1 LFNFSFF
8 IAIDFL
14 KRVLLENSNQTQVCL
29 AALNWQ
35 VYLQSHSS
43 PRLQVFRNK
52 MQIMDEK
59 EKNMTLEDL
68 ALQPLEFRMDY
79 VQDYIKRLLSS
90 WSGSDIAEIDI
101 NVGLVRYGID
111 SIAATDMKLRIQS
124 NIGAVFEVG
133 IVKNIIVSN
142 HVSSIIE
149 SKGVNPFQKVGGG
162 P

>member
-1 LFNFSFF
+1 
-8 IAIDFL
+8 
-14 KRVLLENSNQTQVCL
+14 
-29 AALNWQ
+29 
-35 VYLQSHSS
+35 
-43 PRLQVFRNK
+43 

-90 WSGSDIAEIDI
+90 WSGSDIAEIDL

-133 IVKNIIVSN
+133 IVKNISV
-142 HVSSIIE
+142 
-149 SKGVNPFQKVGGG
+149 
-162 P
+162 

>member
-1 LFNFSFF
+1 MFNFSFF

-35 VYLQSHSS
+35 VYLQSHTS

-90 WSGSDIAEIDI
+90 WSGSDIAEIDL
-101 NVGLVRYGID
+101 NVGLVKYGID

-133 IVKNIIVSN
+133 IVKNISV
-142 HVSSIIE
+142 
-149 SKGVNPFQKVGGG
+149 
-162 P
+162 

>member
-35 VYLQSHSS
+35 VYLQSHTS

-90 WSGSDIAEIDI
+90 WSGSDIAEIDL
-101 NVGLVRYGID
+101 NVGLVKYGID

-133 IVKNIIVSN
+133 IVKNISV
-142 HVSSIIE
+142 
-149 SKGVNPFQKVGGG
+149 
-162 P
+162 

>member
-1 LFNFSFF
+1 M
-8 IAIDFL
+8 
-14 KRVLLENSNQTQVCL
+14 CL